1 MSSSPEPSPPPYA
14 KEDPA
19 ELETPQAEPAPTTT
33 QPAQSLPV
41 ILQEKPDFPPPA
53 YTEKPVI
60 ITDDV
65 TETGH
70 SREDSSR
77 SDSVV
82 SPLLWLAVILSIL
95 MFSPC
100 GYVAFAF
107 TCFAFW
113 TETGGNL
120 DAARYL
126 SSIARICAF
135 SAFLMGLIILLS
147 PHMTDADREPYCL
160 FEEEKYRI
168 CI

>member
-1 MSSSPEPSPPPYA
+1 MSTSPDPSPPPYA
-14 KEDPA
+14 KEDPS
-19 ELETPQAEPAPTTT
+19 ELETPPGETPPTTA
-33 QPAQSLPV
+33 QPEQTVPV
-41 ILQEKPDFPPPA
+41 VLQEKPDFPPPA

-65 TETGH
+65 TETG
-70 SREDSSR
+70 R
-77 SDSVV
+77 SQEESPASAV

-113 TETGGNL
+113 SETGGNL
-120 DAARYL
+120 EAARYL
-126 SSIARICAF
+126 SSIARVCAF
-135 SAFLMGLIILLS
+135 VSFMMGVIILLS
-147 PHMTDADREPYCL
+147 PSMTDADRKPYCL